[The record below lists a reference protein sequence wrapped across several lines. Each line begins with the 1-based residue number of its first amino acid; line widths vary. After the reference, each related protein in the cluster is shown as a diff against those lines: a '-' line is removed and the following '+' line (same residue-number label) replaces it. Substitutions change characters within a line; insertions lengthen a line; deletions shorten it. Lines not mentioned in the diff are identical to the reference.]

1 MDLDAFFCSVE
12 ELRKPDLRGK
22 PFAVGGSA
30 AGRGVVSSASYP
42 AREFGVRSA
51 MPTAQALRL
60 CPNLLLISSN
70 FADYRSYSKRVMSVL
85 REAAP
90 VVEQI
95 SVDEAFMDL
104 VNDPTPAWQ
113 VAERLQAHILN
124 EIGLPTS
131 WGIASNKLVA
141 KIATE
146 VGKPRGL
153 VEVPAGEEAIFL
165 SRLPVAMLWG
175 VGPKTELRLAE
186 IGIRTIGELQEADP
200 VKLRSILGDWS
211 EELRQRALGHDDR
224 PVEEEHEP
232 KSMSAETTFARDVRE
247 LEALES
253 TLLGLSE
260 EVGTRL
266 RRQGYAGTTVRLKL
280 RWPDFTTITRQ
291 VQLPQPTDID
301 REIFEPAAR
310 LLRKELR
317 SDRAIRLIG
326 VGVADLGPPVRQLEL
341 FDRSWQKDEQL
352 LQAVDEIR
360 ERYGPDALRRAA
372 SLGRGGRR
380 RWLRAL
386 NESPDED

>member
-1 MDLDAFFCSVE
+1 
-12 ELRKPDLRGK
+12 
-22 PFAVGGSA
+22 
-30 AGRGVVSSASYP
+30 
-42 AREFGVRSA
+42 

-60 CPNLLLISSN
+60 CPDLILISSN
-70 FADYRSYSKRVMSVL
+70 FADYRAYSKRVISIL

-90 VVEQI
+90 VIEQI

-104 VNDPTPAWQ
+104 VNDPTPALR
-113 VAERLQAHILN
+113 VAEELQARILD
-124 EIGLPTS
+124 ELGLPTS
-131 WGIASNKLVA
+131 WGIATNKLVA

-153 VEVPAGEEAIFL
+153 VEVPGGEEAIFL
-165 SRLPVAMLWG
+165 APLPVAMLWG
-175 VGPKTELRLAE
+175 VGPKTEVRLAE
-186 IGIRTIGELQEADP
+186 IGIRTIGDLQD
-200 VKLRSILGDWS
+200 VDWLKLRSILGEWS
-211 EELRQRALGHDDR
+211 EELRHRALGRDDR
-224 PVEEEHEP
+224 PVEEGHEP

-247 LEALES
+247 LAALES

-280 RWPDFTTITRQ
+280 RWPDFSTITRQ
-291 VQLPQPTDID
+291 VQLSQPTDID
-301 REIFEPAAR
+301 REIFETAAR

-317 SDRAIRLIG
+317 SGRAVRLIG

-341 FDRSWQKDEQL
+341 FDRSWQKDEKL

-360 ERYGPDALRRAA
+360 QRYGQDALRRAA
-372 SLGRGGRR
+372 SLGRGSRR

-386 NESPDED
+386 NETPDDD

>member
-12 ELRKPDLRGK
+12 ELRNPELRGK
-22 PFAVGGSA
+22 AFAVGGSA
-30 AGRGVVSSASYP
+30 EGRGVVSSASYP

-60 CPNLLLISSN
+60 CPELILISSN
-70 FADYRSYSKRVMSVL
+70 FADYRAYSRRVMSIL

-90 VVEQI
+90 VIEQI

-104 VNDPTPAWQ
+104 VNDPTPALR
-113 VAERLQAHILN
+113 VAERLQAQILN
-124 EIGLPTS
+124 ELGLPTS
-131 WGIASNKLVA
+131 WGIATNKLVA

-153 VEVPAGEEAIFL
+153 VEVPCGEEAIFL
-165 SRLPVAMLWG
+165 APLPVAMLWG
-175 VGPKTELRLAE
+175 VGPKTEVRLAE
-186 IGIRTIGELQEADP
+186 IGIRTIGDLQD
-200 VKLRSILGDWS
+200 VDWLKLRSILGEWS
-211 EELRQRALGHDDR
+211 EELRHRALGHDDR
-224 PVEEEHEP
+224 PVVEGHEP
-232 KSMSAETTFARDVRE
+232 KSMSAETTFPRDVRD
-247 LEALES
+247 LAALES

-280 RWPDFTTITRQ
+280 RWPDFSTITRQ
-291 VQLPQPTDID
+291 VQLSQPTDID
-301 REIFEPAAR
+301 REIFETAAR

-317 SDRAIRLIG
+317 SGRAVRLIG

-341 FDRSWQKDEQL
+341 FDRSWQKDEKL

-360 ERYGPDALRRAA
+360 QRYGQDALRRAA
-372 SLGRGGRR
+372 SLGRGSRR

-386 NESPDED
+386 NETPDDD